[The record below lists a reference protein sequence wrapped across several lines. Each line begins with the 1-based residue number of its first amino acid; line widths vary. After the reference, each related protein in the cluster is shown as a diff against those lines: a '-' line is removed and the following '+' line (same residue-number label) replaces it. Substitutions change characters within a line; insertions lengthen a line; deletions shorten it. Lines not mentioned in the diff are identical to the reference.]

1 MARDHPQDKAGDPP
15 PERRCTAMVDGHH
28 YAGPPYRC
36 PQWTMKGRDV
46 CQSHS
51 PDRKN
56 IPSQQPPENRRCQ
69 GKAQDADGHLT
80 RPCKLWAMK
89 GLTVCWRHGG
99 SNPITRAAGERRVAE
114 AKIEKKARQLA
125 TLFDIVPV
133 DNPLTALSQ
142 HVGEEIRFKD
152 IVATLVKDL
161 HAEDIRYTDAR
172 GAEQLRSE
180 IVVYERAL
188 GRVGDRLLAYA
199 KLNIDERLA
208 KIEEDKLA
216 RVVAAVNDVIAY
228 FIGGGSDPVE
238 ARRIAAQRL
247 KTSSD

>member
-56 IPSQQPPENRRCQ
+56 IPSQSPPEDRRCQ

-114 AKIEKKARQLA
+114 AKIEKKARALA

-133 DNPLTALSQ
+133 DNPLDALAQ

-152 IVATLVKDL
+152 ILATLVKDL
-161 HAEDIRYTDAR
+161 HADDIRYKDAR

-188 GRVGDRLLAYA
+188 GRVGDRLVAYA
-199 KLNIDERLA
+199 RLGIDERLA
-208 KIEEDKLA
+208 AIQEKQAEAIIQAIDAALA
-216 RVVAAVNDVIAY
+216 HAGITGDAAAEAKQVAARHLRSVA
-228 FIGGGSDPVE
+228 
-238 ARRIAAQRL
+238 
-247 KTSSD
+247 

>member
-15 PERRCTAMVDGHH
+15 EDRRCTAMVEGHH

-56 IPSQQPPENRRCQ
+56 IPSQQPPEDRRCQ

-89 GLTVCWRHGG
+89 GLTVCFRHGG

-114 AKIEKKARQLA
+114 DKIEKKARALA
-125 TLFDIVPV
+125 TLFDVIPV

-142 HVGEEIRFKD
+142 HIGEEVLFKD
-152 IVATLVKDL
+152 IIATLVKDL
-161 HAEDIRYTDAR
+161 HADDIRYTDAR

-199 KLNIDERLA
+199 KLGIDERLV
-208 KIEEDKLA
+208 KIEEGKAALVMD
-216 RVVAAVNDVIAY
+216 AVNAVIA
-228 FIGGGSDPVE
+228 FLGATGDQAAE
-238 ARRIAAQRL
+238 ARRVAARHL
-247 KTSSD
+247 KAVS